1 MSRSIFG
8 FKTYAPAPVWSG
20 SIAAPVKFQ
29 PLAKRE
35 AARRYHQARRFER
48 QTRQP
53 GKQDGALGRNGLAVL
68 HSLLFDFLNH
78 RSGRLDPGYRAISRA
93 ANISMRSVA
102 RGLRKLKEAGIINW
116 LRRCISTVDEAGRF
130 TLMQR
135 SNAYSVCPSSQ
146 WKGYS
151 EPAPI
156 FPEAGTWGEHP
167 CGEREPLTEAF
178 AARRQGAS
186 AQAMLRRL
194 GEADADDGPDG
205 ALLRL
210 GRGALRKTLGIPGAP
225 GWQRNQA
232 SV

>member
-1 MSRSIFG
+1 MSNTIFG
-8 FKTYAPAPVWSG
+8 FKTYAPPVWSG
-20 SIAAPVKFQ
+20 SIGAPVKFQ

-53 GKQDGALGRNGLAVL
+53 GKQDGMISRNGLAVL

-78 RSGRLDPGYRAISRA
+78 RSGRLDPGYAAIARA
-93 ANISMRSVA
+93 ANISVRSVA
-102 RGLRKLKEAGIINW
+102 RGLRKLKEAGVINW
-116 LRRCISTVDEAGRF
+116 LRRCSSALDEAGRF
-130 TLMQR
+130 TLMQQ

-151 EPAPI
+151 EPPPV
-156 FPEAGTWGEHP
+156 FPEAGTWGEHR
-167 CGEREPLTEAF
+167 CGERDPLAEAF

-186 AQAMLRRL
+186 TLAMLRGL
-194 GEADADDGPDG
+194 DEADAGEGVDG

-210 GRGALRKTLGIPGAP
+210 GRGALRRTLGFSGAP
-225 GWQRNQA
+225 GWHRNA
-232 SV
+232 T

>member
-1 MSRSIFG
+1 LLPNLG
-8 FKTYAPAPVWSG
+8 FKTYAPSPVWSG

-53 GKQDGALGRNGLAVL
+53 GKQDGALGRNGLAIV
-68 HSLLFDFLNH
+68 HAFLFDFVNH
-78 RSGRLDPGYRAISRA
+78 RSGRLDPGYRAIARA

-102 RGLRKLKEAGIINW
+102 RGLRKLKEAGVIHW
-116 LRRCISTVDEAGRF
+116 RRRCSSTVDEAGRF
-130 TLMQR
+130 SLAQET
-135 SNAYSVCPSSQ
+135 NAYSVCPTSQ

-151 EPAPI
+151 EPPPI

-186 AQAMLRRL
+186 ALAMLRGL
-194 GEADADDGPDG
+194 DEADAGEGVDG

-210 GRGALRKTLGIPGAP
+210 GRGALRRTLSFPGAP
-225 GWQRNQA
+225 GWHRNPT
-232 SV
+232 